1 MLRWSVA
8 ELARRAGV
16 SPTTVNRFE
25 REITVPIGLTMKALR
40 QALEEGG
47 VEFLNGDEPG
57 VRLRKRRP
65 PG

>member
-25 REITVPIGLTMKALR
+25 REITTPIGLTRKALR

-57 VRLRKRRP
+57 VRLKRK
-65 PG
+65 GS